1 MTGPYST
8 VLTPQFISQYSGH
21 DPTLS
26 LVFIY
31 IYIHTVWQV
40 AGLEEQVAQAV
51 AARDAL
57 QLLLTAAQVPT
68 PIHCRSVFLESVGFL
83 ETVHSNM

>member
-57 QLLLTAAQVPT
+57 QLLLTAAQVLFTNPLVVWYYSC
-68 PIHCRSVFLESVGFL
+68 PVVVQIQQL
-83 ETVHSNM
+83 